1 MSDAE
6 INVNIAAYERGI
18 LPRKVSQLEN
28 DLNYADKQWVEKNF
42 LKKGTAGFT
51 INCGNVED
59 RFKEM

>member
-6 INVNIAAYERGI
+6 IKVNIAAYEKGI

-28 DLNYADKQWVEKNF
+28 DLNYADKQWVEDNF
-42 LKKGTAGFT
+42 SKKGTTGLT
-51 INCGNVED
+51 INCGDVKD

>member
-6 INVNIAAYERGI
+6 INVNIAAYEKGI

-28 DLNYADKQWVEKNF
+28 DLNYADKQWVEDNF
-42 LKKGTAGFT
+42 SKKGTAGLT
-51 INCGNVED
+51 IDCGNVKD